1 MKKRKNIGDVY
12 AIELPNG
19 KYAFG
24 RVMRESGLAVY
35 KEIGNSIDDLPSIEE
50 YMFIISVFD
59 YVFKES
65 EWNFIT
71 NIPFENEEESWP
83 PKRSV
88 YDMISKSY
96 SIYYKGEF
104 FPSTKE
110 ECENLESATVW
121 GTKSLIDRI
130 MGDDKWN

>member
-1 MKKRKNIGDVY
+1 MSRRRKIGDIY

-24 RVMRESGLAVY
+24 RIMKESGLALY
-35 KEIGNSIDDLPSIEE
+35 KEMGDSVSNFPETEE
-50 YMFIISVFD
+50 YMFIISVYD

-65 EWNFIT
+65 KWIYICNKS
-71 NIPFENEEESWP
+71 FENEADSWP

-88 YDMISKSY
+88 YDIIANSY
-96 SIYYKGEF
+96 SVYYKGEF
-104 FPSTKE
+104 FPSTKK

-121 GTKSLIDRI
+121 GTKSLIDRL